1 MSSPDAT
8 PRRRTGPLAGVRV
21 VDLSTMISGPL
32 ATMILGDQGAD
43 VIKVETPGS
52 GDLVRHLGNT
62 KRGFSATFATSNRNK
77 RSIAL
82 DLKSDAG
89 REVLHALV
97 ASADVFV
104 QNFRPGTVERMGID
118 ETSLR
123 AIKPDLVY
131 VSICGFGE
139 TGPYAAKR
147 VYDPLIQALSGLAT
161 IQGDRGM
168 GRPRMM
174 RLVVPDKVT
183 AMTAAQAIAA
193 ALFARERSGE
203 GQHVRLSMIDAMVAL
218 AWPEGFA
225 GQTFVGDEANA
236 PRAALA
242 QDLVFETAD
251 GYMTAGAVS
260 DSEWQGLATAL
271 EHPEWLD
278 DDRFRTPALRVA
290 YAKERLEQTA
300 DVLRTRPTAEWLE
313 KLDAHEVPCAPI
325 LPLEDVAKHPQIVAN
340 ELVVESDHPHLGR
353 LRAPRPAA
361 RFSQTPADAEGPAPL
376 LGEHAEAICDEL
388 GYDAAAL
395 ERLRS
400 AGAFG
405 RN

>member
-1 MSSPDAT
+1 MA
-8 PRRRTGPLAGVRV
+8 GPLGGIRV

-43 VIKVETPGS
+43 VIKVETPGK
-52 GDLVRHLGNT
+52 GDLVRYLGNT

-77 RSIAL
+77 RSVAL
-82 DLKSDAG
+82 DLKSEAG
-89 REVLHALV
+89 REVLFKLV

-118 ETSLR
+118 EATLR
-123 AIKPDLVY
+123 EHRPDLVY
-131 VSICGFGE
+131 VSISGFGE
-139 TGPYAAKR
+139 KGPYAHKR

-193 ALFARERSGE
+193 ALFARERSGR
-203 GQHVRLSMIDAMVAL
+203 GQHVRLSMLDAMVAL
-218 AWPEGFA
+218 AWPEGMA
-225 GQTFVGDEANA
+225 GQTFIGDENA
-236 PRAALA
+236 SPRAALA

-278 DDRFRTPALRVA
+278 DERFKTPAMRVA

-300 DVLRTRPTAEWLE
+300 EVLRSRPTQQWIET
-313 KLDAHEVPCAPI
+313 LDAHEVPCAPI
-325 LPLEDVAKHPQIVAN
+325 LPLDEVIRHPQLEAN
-340 ELVVESDHPHLGR
+340 GLLVESEDSHVGA
-353 LRAPRPAA
+353 LRQPRPAA
-361 RFSQTPADAEGPAPL
+361 RFSETPAEIYCSAPL
-376 LGEHAEAICDEL
+376 LGEHTDSVCGEL
-388 GYDAAAL
+388 GIDDSGLA
-395 ERLRS
+395 RLQR

-405 RN
+405 DTPP

>member
-1 MSSPDAT
+1 MA
-8 PRRRTGPLAGVRV
+8 GPLGGIRV

-43 VIKVETPGS
+43 VIKVETPGK
-52 GDLVRHLGNT
+52 GDLVRYLGNT

-77 RSIAL
+77 RSVAL
-82 DLKSDAG
+82 DLKSEAG
-89 REVLHALV
+89 REVLFKLV

-118 ETSLR
+118 EATLR
-123 AIKPDLVY
+123 EHRPDLVY
-131 VSICGFGE
+131 VSISGFGE
-139 TGPYAAKR
+139 KGPYAHKR

-193 ALFARERSGE
+193 ALFARERSGR
-203 GQHVRLSMIDAMVAL
+203 GQHVRLSMLDAMVAL
-218 AWPEGFA
+218 AWPEGMA
-225 GQTFVGDEANA
+225 GQTFIGDENA
-236 PRAALA
+236 SPRAALA

-278 DDRFRTPALRVA
+278 DERFKTPAMRVA

-300 DVLRTRPTAEWLE
+300 EVLRSRPTQQWIET
-313 KLDAHEVPCAPI
+313 LDAHEVPCAPI
-325 LPLEDVAKHPQIVAN
+325 LPLDEVIRHPQLEAN
-340 ELVVESDHPHLGR
+340 GLLVESEDSHVGA
-353 LRAPRPAA
+353 LRQPRPAA
-361 RFSQTPADAEGPAPL
+361 RFSETPAEISDSAPL
-376 LGEHAEAICDEL
+376 LGEHTDSVCGEL
-388 GYDAAAL
+388 GIDDSGLA
-395 ERLRS
+395 RLRR

-405 RN
+405 DAPL

>member
-1 MSSPDAT
+1 MA
-8 PRRRTGPLAGVRV
+8 GPLGGIRV

-43 VIKVETPGS
+43 VIKVETPGK
-52 GDLVRHLGNT
+52 GDLVRYLGNT

-77 RSIAL
+77 RSVAL
-82 DLKSDAG
+82 DLKSEAG
-89 REVLHALV
+89 REVLFKLV

-118 ETSLR
+118 EATLR
-123 AIKPDLVY
+123 EHRPDLVY
-131 VSICGFGE
+131 VSISGFGE
-139 TGPYAAKR
+139 KGPYAHKR

-193 ALFARERSGE
+193 ALFARERSGR
-203 GQHVRLSMIDAMVAL
+203 GQHVRLSMLDAMVAL
-218 AWPEGFA
+218 AWPEGMA
-225 GQTFVGDEANA
+225 GQTFIGDENTS

-278 DDRFRTPALRVA
+278 DERFKTPAMRVA

-300 DVLRTRPTAEWLE
+300 EVLRSRPTQQWIET
-313 KLDAHEVPCAPI
+313 LDAHEVPCAPI
-325 LPLEDVAKHPQIVAN
+325 LPLDEVIRHPQLEAN
-340 ELVVESDHPHLGR
+340 ELLVESEDSHVGA
-353 LRAPRPAA
+353 LRQPRPAA
-361 RFSQTPADAEGPAPL
+361 RFSETPAEIYCSAPL
-376 LGEHAEAICDEL
+376 LGEHTDSVCGEL
-388 GYDAAAL
+388 GIDDSGLA
-395 ERLRS
+395 RLRR

-405 RN
+405 DAPL

>member
-1 MSSPDAT
+1 MA
-8 PRRRTGPLAGVRV
+8 GPLDGIRV

-43 VIKVETPGS
+43 VIKVETPGK
-52 GDLVRHLGNT
+52 GDLVRYLGST

-77 RSIAL
+77 RSVAL
-82 DLKSDAG
+82 DLKSEAG
-89 REVLHALV
+89 REALFKLV

-118 ETSLR
+118 EATLR
-123 AIKPDLVY
+123 EHRPDLVY
-131 VSICGFGE
+131 VSISGFGE
-139 TGPYAAKR
+139 KGPYAHKR

-193 ALFARERSGE
+193 ALFARERSGR
-203 GQHVRLSMIDAMVAL
+203 GQHVRLSMLDAMVAL
-218 AWPEGFA
+218 AWPEGMA
-225 GQTFVGDEANA
+225 GQTFIGDENTS

-278 DDRFRTPALRVA
+278 DKRFKTPAMRVA

-300 DVLRTRPTAEWLE
+300 EVLRSRPTQQWIET
-313 KLDAHEVPCAPI
+313 LDAHEVPCAPI
-325 LPLEDVAKHPQIVAN
+325 LPLDEVIRHPQLEAN
-340 ELVVESDHPHLGR
+340 GLLVESEDPHVGA
-353 LRAPRPAA
+353 LRQPRPAA
-361 RFSQTPADAEGPAPL
+361 RFSDTPAGIACSAPL
-376 LGEHAEAICDEL
+376 LGEHSESICGEL
-388 GYDAAAL
+388 GLDAAEIA
-395 ERLRS
+395 RLRRG
-400 AGAFG
+400 GAFG
-405 RN
+405 AAVS